1 MDTALKAECLALVPP
16 KGRSSLFPLCEHQ
29 HYSYVIPSEVEGPPK
44 CGTRHPSRRG
54 PSTALRM
61 TTLGRLSFLCESN
74 RDKHVLECH
83 YRRIGQRVLRPVL
96 YAGVSGVIRSTWP
109 SIDSPLK

>member
-61 TTLGRLSFLCESN
+61 TTLWRLSFVCESDHAKTHTRTAMAIEVN
-74 RDKHVLECH
+74 RRYLQKPPRAALA
-83 YRRIGQRVLRPVL
+83 RT
-96 YAGVSGVIRSTWP
+96 S
-109 SIDSPLK
+109 